1 MARSQM
7 MSNEDIKV
15 RCDVLLT
22 SMLASNDKLAERW
35 WHSPNKHWDMSK
47 PGDVFVNNPWEVY
60 EYLLQHADSGGW

>member
-1 MARSQM
+1 M

-22 SMLASNDKLAERW
+22 SMLASNDKLAEKW